1 MSNTTN
7 DGGPAFPRPASE
19 YEPNGI
25 RTDGRIAAVPYAG
38 MTLRDWFAGMALPSL
53 CKAMLEDSKA
63 ELKHDSPKECNLQL
77 NSWLYDRQDDGS
89 DFAKVALAS
98 YILADA
104 MITARNRK
112 DAE

>member
-7 DGGPAFPRPASE
+7 DGGPAFPNAQRLWDSDAQSW
-19 YEPNGI
+19 
-25 RTDGRIAAVPYAG
+25 AVHSIGG
-38 MTLRDWFAGMALPSL
+38 MSLRDWFAGMALPSL

-77 NSWLYDRQDDGS
+77 NPWLYDGQDDGS

-104 MITARNRK
+104 MLAARNRK
-112 DAE
+112 DEE